1 MSATAHPID
10 PRIGMLIRNGVE
22 VFYAYHEDYDRP
34 PVEGSLQQVESA
46 LGLRPVQPKS
56 AIDDQRA
63 AAGPHRKKTVS
74 ARTYAVTI
82 KPSVTL
88 YSGSTTIGDS
98 IELVDAHT
106 RREAVTIVRKR
117 LRDVNG
123 RYGPKYNVTARL
135 ADGD

>member
-10 PRIGMLIRNGVE
+10 PRIGILIRNGVE
-22 VFYAYHEDYDRP
+22 VFYAYHEGYDRP
-34 PVEGSLQQVESA
+34 PVEGSLQQVETA
-46 LGLRPVQPKS
+46 LGIRSAQPEIS
-56 AIDDQRA
+56 IDDQCA
-63 AAGPHRKKTVS
+63 VSDPQSKKSLS

-88 YSGSTTIGDS
+88 YSGSATIGDS
-98 IELVDAHT
+98 VELVDAHT
-106 RREAVTIVRKR
+106 RQEAATIVRKR

-123 RYGPKYNVTARL
+123 RYCPKYNVTARL

>member
-22 VFYAYHEDYDRP
+22 VFYGYHEGYDRP
-34 PVEGSLQQVESA
+34 PVEGSLQQVETA
-46 LGLRPVQPKS
+46 LGIRSAQPEIS
-56 AIDDQRA
+56 IDDQWA
-63 AAGPHRKKTVS
+63 VSDPHSIKSLS

-98 IELVDAHT
+98 VELVDAHT

>member
-22 VFYAYHEDYDRP
+22 VFYAYHEGYDRP
-34 PVEGSLQQVESA
+34 PVEGSLHQVEITIGIRSA
-46 LGLRPVQPKS
+46 QPITVTNDQCIASGPQSKKS
-56 AIDDQRA
+56 VL
-63 AAGPHRKKTVS
+63 T
-74 ARTYAVTI
+74 RTYEVTI

-98 IELVDAHT
+98 VELVDAHT
-106 RREAVTIVRKR
+106 RRDAVQIVRKR